1 MLPPF
6 LPFTARPL
14 RRQSVKRGAV
24 PAELRELLAAAPQ
37 PSIKPERLVLKPER
51 LPTGGRLRVLD
62 R

>member
-6 LPFTARPL
+6 LPAARPL
-14 RRQSVKRGAV
+14 RVKSMKRVAA
-24 PAELRELLAAAPQ
+24 PEFLRDLAAADV
-37 PSIKPERLVLKPER
+37 PSIRGARLTLKPDR